1 MTSPRF
7 DADPKPDLAI
17 LGHSGLAIDHCA
29 LHFGAAAD
37 RVDDALELGQEAVA
51 GILYDPATVFGD
63 LRVNKRLAMR
73 LEAVV
78 RALLIRSHQPG
89 ITGHIGSENRGETAG
104 SGHCSPAAIKFSN
117 KFYPEIV
124 SEPIRDPAQ
133 NSVRFGVTGGRG
145 LADAERQFWI
155 VS

>member
-1 MTSPRF
+1 
-7 DADPKPDLAI
+7 
-17 LGHSGLAIDHCA
+17 
-29 LHFGAAAD
+29 
-37 RVDDALELGQEAVA
+37 
-51 GILYDPATVFGD
+51 VFGD

-117 KFYPEIV
+117 KFTLKLSQNLYVIQPRILCASGSRAAEV
-124 SEPIRDPAQ
+124 SQMPNGSFGSLVDFGDATPAATRID
-133 NSVRFGVTGGRG
+133 S
-145 LADAERQFWI
+145 
-155 VS
+155 S